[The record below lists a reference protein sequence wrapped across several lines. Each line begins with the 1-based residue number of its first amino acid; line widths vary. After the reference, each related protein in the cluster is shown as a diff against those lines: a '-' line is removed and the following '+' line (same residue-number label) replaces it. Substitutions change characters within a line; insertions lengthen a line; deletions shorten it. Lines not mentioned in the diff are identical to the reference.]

1 MQLSTQSNP
10 LLGHIMPDMPSFAA
24 AVQTMLGEA
33 LTEAQAAAF
42 ERYADELLEWNQRI
56 NLTAVREREAVFTR
70 HFLDSLSCWLA
81 MRQQPP
87 GRVIDVGSGAGLPG
101 LPLKLWRP
109 ELSLSLLESVGKKAR
124 FLEHIVQVLG
134 LQDVQVLPTRAED
147 TAHDPRHR
155 EQYDWAVARAV
166 APLPVLAEYL
176 LPFVRVGGY
185 MLAQKARG
193 VAEEAKGAANAFGQ
207 LGGKLE
213 ELVQVQVP
221 GLEDE
226 ERWLVLVRKVK
237 PMQARFPRQA
247 GTPSKNPL

>member
-1 MQLSTQSNP
+1 MSYFADSVQA
-10 LLGHIMPDMPSFAA
+10 LLGQPLS
-24 AVQTMLGEA
+24 
-33 LTEAQAAAF
+33 EAQAAAF
-42 ERYADELLEWNQRI
+42 ERYADELLEWNQRF
-56 NLTAVREREAVFTR
+56 NLTAVKEREAVFTR
-70 HFLDSLSCWLA
+70 HFLDSLSCWVG

-101 LPLKLWRP
+101 LPLKIWQP
-109 ELSLSLLESVGKKAR
+109 ELQLSLLESVGKKAR
-124 FLEHIVQVLG
+124 FLDHVVQVLG
-134 LQDVQVLPTRAED
+134 LRDVQVLASRAED
-147 TAHDPRHR
+147 AGRDPAQR

-193 VAEEAKGAANAFGQ
+193 VAEEAKNAANAFGQ

-226 ERWLVLVRKVK
+226 ERWLVVVRKLK
-237 PMQARFPRQA
+237 PTQERFPRLA
-247 GTPSKNPL
+247 GTPSKKPL

>member
-1 MQLSTQSNP
+1 MQSFTTSVQA
-10 LLGHIMPDMPSFAA
+10 LLGEP
-24 AVQTMLGEA
+24 LGAE
-33 LTEAQAAAF
+33 QAAAF
-42 ERYADELLEWNQRI
+42 YTYADELLDWNQRI

-81 MRQQPP
+81 MRQQP
-87 GRVIDVGSGAGLPG
+87 GARIIDIGTGAGLPG
-101 LPLKLWRP
+101 LPLKIWQP
-109 ELSLSLLESVGKKAR
+109 ELQLSLLESVGKKAR
-124 FLEHIVQVLG
+124 FLEHVVQVLG
-134 LQDVQVLPTRAED
+134 LDNVQVLTARAED
-147 TAHDPRHR
+147 AGRNPAHR

-193 VAEEAKGAANAFGQ
+193 VAEEVEQAANAFGQ
-207 LGGKLE
+207 LGGKLRD
-213 ELVQVQVP
+213 LIQVRVP

-226 ERWLVLVRKVK
+226 ERWLVVVQKLK
-237 PMQARFPRQA
+237 PTQARFPRQA